1 VQNPRCQWVVLI
13 TMVQPSYETSRL
25 TWTWD
30 QGTT

>member
-1 VQNPRCQWVVLI
+1 
-13 TMVQPSYETSRL
+13 MVQPSYETSRL